1 MQNIDEI
8 KMPKLSEPQADTSN
22 NIIDNPLLN
31 KSLRRMENVEK
42 LFSEIFKF
50 ENAAKD
56 NFSSIEDICELLS
69 DKFSTEKVVSL
80 EERILITYF
89 QVLPGFIEA
98 KRFDQNLFVL
108 GELLA
113 NQLIPEILNAEK
125 LEQVEEIASL
135 LLTWSS
141 PVDVIQSILIAS
153 NELGNDFDTEFSE
166 LSKTALLRLVYSRT
180 GIELS
185 HKIDSDSK
193 LNILLEVINV
203 ISFHDRLDLLL
214 IISNRIKQ
222 TLESNNNDNWQKLSK
237 ILSNF
242 LESSTPGHTHSDSQ
256 ILTAHKKEV
265 TSSLIDSDTFN
276 TDIYFSNSSK
286 RIGIELSKDVDRF
299 FKSKFLTSDDFILEL
314 CDLQDKYFGEITILA
329 AMTATLKS
337 NDNLSYDLILDLL
350 ITEFKDILSDDSGS
364 LKSELAYCLLG
375 LRKLD
380 DKKYNIRLANLI
392 NTMASHYSMQGLV
405 VPPNEILVA
414 FNSSNKL
421 RVAIQG
427 FNNTDEIREDL
438 KLEMDRISEYGN
450 LLDMSLCSSW
460 MRYKNR
466 EFQLEVLKS
475 INS

>member
-8 KMPKLSEPQADTSN
+8 KMPKLAGHQADIDS
-22 NIIDNPLLN
+22 IISDKPLLN
-31 KSLRRMENVEK
+31 KSLRRMENIEK
-42 LFSEIFKF
+42 LFSEIFKY
-50 ENAAKD
+50 EKAETSS
-56 NFSSIEDICELLS
+56 FSSIIDICELLS
-69 DKFSTEKVVSL
+69 EKFSTEKVVSL

-89 QVLPGFIEA
+89 QLLPDFIEA
-98 KRFDQNLFVL
+98 KRLDQNLFVL

-113 NQLIPEILNAEK
+113 NQLMPEILRAEK
-125 LEQVEEIASL
+125 TEEIEEVASL

-153 NELGNDFDTEFSE
+153 NALGKNLDTEFSE
-166 LSKTALLRLVYSRT
+166 LSKTALLRVIYSRT

-185 HKIDSDSK
+185 HEIDSDSK
-193 LNILLEVINV
+193 LNILLQVINA

-214 IISNRIKQ
+214 IISDKIKQ
-222 TLESNNNDNWQKLSK
+222 TLESKSNDNWQKLSR

-242 LESSTPGHTHSDSQ
+242 LEASIPEHTHNESQLLSD
-256 ILTAHKKEV
+256 HNKEV
-265 TSSLIDSDTFN
+265 TSSLIDEDTFDG
-276 TDIYFSNSSK
+276 DIYFSNTSK
-286 RIGIELSKDVDRF
+286 RISMELLGDTENF
-299 FKSKFLTSDDFILEL
+299 FKSQFLTSDDLILKL
-314 CDLQDKYFGEITILA
+314 CELQDKYFGEITILA
-329 AMTATLKS
+329 AMTSALKDS
-337 NDNLSYDLILDLL
+337 EKLSYELILEKL
-350 ITEFKDILSDDSGS
+350 INEFKVVLSDDSGT

-375 LRKLD
+375 LRKAD
-380 DKKYNIRLANLI
+380 DEKYNIRLANLI
-392 NTMASHYSMQGLV
+392 NTISSHFSLQGLFV
-405 VPPNEILVA
+405 SPNEILVA

-460 MRYKNR
+460 LKYKDR

-475 INS
+475 INL